1 MYETL
6 QSIVSQLD
14 FCEYQTKDG
23 IHDLKMNAAFIA
35 LKERAAAE
43 LAEAL
48 KPTHNTGSP
57 KLPPEI
63 VESSEPCD
71 YCVDR
76 THPNCKDQRTEYF
89 PSCFIGRQLRAG
101 T

>member
-1 MYETL
+1 MYN
-6 QSIVSQLD
+6 
-14 FCEYQTKDG
+14 CEPC
-23 IHDLKMNAAFIA
+23 IAAFIC
-35 LKERAAAE
+35 KEDNNSHCCVEFNKLVEEKFTA
-43 LAEAL
+43 
-48 KPTHNTGSP
+48 HNTGSP

-71 YCVDR
+71 YCVDK
-76 THPNCKDQRTEYF
+76 THPNCKDQRAEYF